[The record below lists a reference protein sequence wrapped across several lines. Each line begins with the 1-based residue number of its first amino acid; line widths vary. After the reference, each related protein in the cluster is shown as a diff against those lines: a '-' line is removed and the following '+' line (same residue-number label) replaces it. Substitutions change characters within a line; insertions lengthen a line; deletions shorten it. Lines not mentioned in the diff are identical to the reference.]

1 MDLNISQ
8 IKEFN
13 NYSQQEVNSLF
24 SKACNDDDQALI
36 KYLLTSKEMK
46 YNAEI
51 HNSDDYALRT
61 ACRKGN
67 LELVR
72 YYLTSCDLTEHANID
87 VKNNYP
93 FNIACSMDYLELVKY
108 LLISPELK
116 KNSNLD
122 IDGFAN
128 ACSYGNLD
136 IIKYLLTSS
145 DLKEHID
152 LYAHDNKSFRWA
164 MENNQYEVLSF
175 LIIDMKM
182 EVNNS
187 LKEYLE
193 FYDNQKVNNFFEL
206 AKLNKALKDELVQN
220 NKTSRKAKL

>member
-1 MDLNISQ
+1 MYLNTSQ
-8 IKEFN
+8 FKEFN

-24 SKACNDDDQALI
+24 SKACTDDDQALV

-46 YNAEI
+46 YNADI
-51 HNSDDYALRT
+51 HHSDDYALRT

-72 YYLTSCDLTEHANID
+72 YYLTSFDLTEHANID

-93 FNIACSMDYLELVKY
+93 FNIACSMDYLELVEY
-108 LLISPELK
+108 LLTSPELK

-128 ACSYGNLD
+128 ACSYGHLD

-145 DLKEHID
+145 DLKEHIN

-164 MENNQYEVLSF
+164 LENNQYEVLQF

-187 LKEYLE
+187 LKEYLDFQSNDE
-193 FYDNQKVNNFFEL
+193 VNKMFEL
-206 AKLNKALKDELVQN
+206 AALNQSLKDELVQN
-220 NKTSRKAKL
+220 NKTYRKAKL